1 MNIREIQNK
10 IENLARQ
17 KGILEK
23 QLTDAIVEAIR
34 AVAKE
39 NPNPPRKI
47 SQHMCIIHFSD
58 LIGNPWNIEF
68 YDWEIAAEFVIDF
81 LSNKPSNKWK
91 SLLEAELKR
100 AVRNSVPFKRN
111 VVTKGYYVSYSS
123 QISTPINRKFIEKI
137 IERI

>member
-10 IENLARQ
+10 IEELARQ

-34 AVAKE
+34 AVVKE

-58 LIGNPWNIEF
+58 LVGNPWNIEF

-81 LSNKPSNKWK
+81 LSNKPSDKWK
-91 SLLEAELKR
+91 NLLEAELKR

-111 VVTKGYYVSYSS
+111 VVTKRHYVSYSS

>member
-100 AVRNSVPFKRN
+100 AVMNSVPFKRN
-111 VVTKGYYVSYSS
+111 VVTKRYYISYSS

>member
-10 IENLARQ
+10 IEKLARQ

-100 AVRNSVPFKRN
+100 AVMNSVPFKRN
-111 VVTKGYYVSYSS
+111 VVTKRYYISYSS